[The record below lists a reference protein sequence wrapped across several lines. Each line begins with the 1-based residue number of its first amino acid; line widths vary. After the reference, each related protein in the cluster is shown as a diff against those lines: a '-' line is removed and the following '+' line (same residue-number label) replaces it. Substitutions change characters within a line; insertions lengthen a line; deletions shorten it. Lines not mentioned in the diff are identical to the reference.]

1 MESEC
6 SGVFL
11 LAAGEVNQHQRWT
24 KLSQRDGLE
33 SLGLWSCGWVNMRVS
48 TVVYM
53 NEQEFVLININH
65 VNYSLKV

>member
-24 KLSQRDGLE
+24 KLSQRDGL
-33 SLGLWSCGWVNMRVS
+33 SHLGYGAVAG
-48 TVVYM
+48 
-53 NEQEFVLININH
+53 EH
-65 VNYSLKV
+65 VNVYDSLYE